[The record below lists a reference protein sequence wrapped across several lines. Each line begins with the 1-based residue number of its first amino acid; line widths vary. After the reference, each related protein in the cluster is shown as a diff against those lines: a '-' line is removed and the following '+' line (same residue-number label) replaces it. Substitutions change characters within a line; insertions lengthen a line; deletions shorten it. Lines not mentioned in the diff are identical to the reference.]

1 MDLNDFPGAEPT
13 VVDLRAD
20 NCWEAIDELVDH
32 LVAAGRIKPDQQGA
46 LVAAVKQREAAM
58 STGIGFGIAIPHAST
73 DLVSELVVIIGRS
86 RKGIQSEAADRKS
99 VHLMVLFLVPTG
111 RYQEYPHLLADLAGR
126 LRSEGF
132 RNGP

>member
-20 NCWEAIDELVDH
+20 NRWEAIDELVDH
-32 LVAAGRIKPDQQGA
+32 LVTAGRIKLDQREA

-86 RKGIQSEAADRKS
+86 RKGIQSEAADGKS
-99 VHLMVLFLVPTG
+99 VHLMALFLVPTG